1 MVATKAALMD
11 ESMVGLMVSHSVA
24 TKAALMDESTVVL
37 RVFCSAGLKAALMEI
52 WMADL
57 MVASKVD

>member
-1 MVATKAALMD
+1 MD